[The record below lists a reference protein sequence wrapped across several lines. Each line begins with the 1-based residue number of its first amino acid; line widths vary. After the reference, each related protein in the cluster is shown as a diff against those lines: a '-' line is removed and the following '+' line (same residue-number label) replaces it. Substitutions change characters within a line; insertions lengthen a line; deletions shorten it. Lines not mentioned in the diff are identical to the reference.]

1 MSPLLVILA
10 YTAVMFGLGL
20 YLSRRVRATGDFF
33 VAGRALGPGLLAT
46 TLLASNIGAGSTVGA
61 AGLGYRD
68 GLAGWWWVGSAAL
81 GSFVLAWWVGPAIRR
96 VAERDDL
103 RTVGD
108 YLEWRYDQRV
118 RVVIGVL
125 LWLGSLA
132 ILSGQLI
139 AMSWILS
146 TVAGTPKWLGCVLGG
161 VLVSVYFAAGGLF
174 SSVRLNVIQLT
185 VKLGGFA
192 LALPLAL
199 SAVGGLDTLRTLPP
213 PTASYWNLWQGG
225 ASGWMYVAM
234 LAPAFVISP
243 GLLQK
248 VYGARDDRAVRW
260 GVGLNAFGLLLYAV
274 VPVLLGMIARHR
286 FPDLASPE
294 LALPA
299 LLADGLPPVVGTL
312 GLAAVFSAELSA
324 ADAVLFML
332 TTSLAQDLYK
342 RFLAPAASDAAV
354 LRVSRVTALLAGA
367 LGIGLAIVFPTVI
380 GTLSIFYTLL
390 SVGLFVPVF
399 CGLFIPGATAID
411 ALASIAGGLACFV
424 AVQIATGGAG
434 LAGLTPAVAGLVAA
448 AVAFACSRVYAR
460 LKRHTMAEQ
469 RQEIP

>member
-1 MSPLLVILA
+1 MNPLLVILG
-10 YTAVMFGLGL
+10 YTALMFGLGL
-20 YLSRRVRATGDFF
+20 YLSRRVRATDDFF

-96 VAERDDL
+96 VAARHGL

-118 RVVIGVL
+118 RVVLGVL
-125 LWLGSLA
+125 LWLGALA

-161 VLVSVYFAAGGLF
+161 ALVSVYFAAGGLF
-174 SSVRLNVIQLT
+174 SSVRLNVLQLG

-199 SAVGGLDTLRTLPP
+199 AAIGGWSTLRGLPP
-213 PTASYWNLWQGG
+213 PSPSFWNPWQSG
-225 ASGWMYVAM
+225 ASGWMYIAM

-260 GVGLNAFGLLLYAV
+260 GVGINAVGLLLYAV

-299 LLADGLPPVVGTL
+299 LLADGLPPLVGAL

-342 RFLAPAASDAAV
+342 RFLDPVASDATV
-354 LRVSRVTALLAGA
+354 LRVSRITALVAGA
-367 LGIGLAIVFPTVI
+367 LGIGFAIVFPTVI
-380 GTLSIFYTLL
+380 GSLSIFYTLL
-390 SVGLFVPVF
+390 SVGLFVPIF
-399 CGLFIPGATAID
+399 GGLFVPGATSVD
-411 ALASIAGGLACFV
+411 ALASIAGGLVCFV
-424 AVQIATGGAG
+424 AVHLLTGGAG
-434 LAGLTPAVAGLVAA
+434 VAGLTPAVAGLTAA
-448 AVAFACSRVYAR
+448 AVCFTGSLAFARR
-460 LKRHTMAEQ
+460 RGRTMAEP
-469 RQEIP
+469 RTEAR